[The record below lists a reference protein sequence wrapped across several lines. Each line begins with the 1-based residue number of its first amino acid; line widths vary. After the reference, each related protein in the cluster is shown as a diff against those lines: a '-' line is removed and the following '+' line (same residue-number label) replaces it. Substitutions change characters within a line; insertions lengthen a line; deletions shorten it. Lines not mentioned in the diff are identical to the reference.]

1 MSENTVVTPELL
13 EEICGAFNRHD
24 VDAILSYFADE
35 CEWIMARG
43 PDAPWGRR
51 CVGKAEIGEVLRA
64 RFAVIRDMR
73 WVDTRHWVMGDKA
86 LSEWRV
92 QGTGDSGEREQFRR
106 NGRVIK
112 TEQDLTDFNVFRSL
126 DLKGKGLKKPRR
138 NTAITLAK
146 RMILRAFVRSPAFEA
161 SSAGRK

>member
-1 MSENTVVTPELL
+1 MSESPAVTPELL

-43 PDAPWGRR
+43 PDTPWGRR

-64 RFAVIRDMR
+64 RFAVVRDMR
-73 WVDTRHWVMGDKA
+73 WVDTRHWVMGEKA

-92 QGTGDSGEREQFRR
+92 QGTGESGERIDWLGCDLWEFR
-106 NGRVIK
+106 G
-112 TEQDLTDFNVFRSL
+112 
-126 DLKGKGLKKPRR
+126 GK
-138 NTAITLAK
+138 LAK
-146 RMILRAFVRSPAFEA
+146 KDTYWKTID
-161 SSAGRK
+161 